1 MKHHFASCLLKQYL
15 VASFVLFSILSNSSS
30 AIFSQ
35 QTAPP
40 KLNASQDGNKKKLPV
55 EKTISLAGTIRP
67 AIKGSVYECPFKLGP
82 LEAGKVFLLNLEIQN
97 PTETAI
103 EYDNVALQCSCSN
116 LTPSKGTIPAKGSAS
131 LMVRMV
137 TAANPRAPNYA
148 FSIRLSG
155 GEIVR
160 KNLLLTFDYESKNFL
175 KIERAI
181 QNVELT
187 STESL
192 KEVKIPINFTSP
204 VTIDNLTVKAVKQ
217 IKDVVFNP
225 RTDGDQ
231 SYLEVLIHKDVLT
244 NGALWGEYQVVDK
257 VTGAVA
263 KGVISAQTVKD
274 ISITPAVVRFR
285 PMDTEEQDEES
296 SLFVAN
302 LIFRQNKKDLSELAH
317 LASAKPPSAGKKAKE
332 DLPSSLRVTA
342 RIKEIDHAL
351 KVTIS
356 PIGQFGYRA
365 KVVAKIPNELMEK
378 LKGKSEIQWIFSS
391 SALNSK
397 HSTSA
402 IFLKR

>member
-1 MKHHFASCLLKQYL
+1 
-15 VASFVLFSILSNSSS
+15 
-30 AIFSQ
+30 
-35 QTAPP
+35 
-40 KLNASQDGNKKKLPV
+40 
-55 EKTISLAGTIRP
+55 
-67 AIKGSVYECPFKLGP
+67 
-82 LEAGKVFLLNLEIQN
+82 
-97 PTETAI
+97 
-103 EYDNVALQCSCSN
+103 
-116 LTPSKGTIPAKGSAS
+116 
-131 LMVRMV
+131 MV

-274 ISITPAVVRFR
+274 I
-285 PMDTEEQDEES
+285 
-296 SLFVAN
+296 
-302 LIFRQNKKDLSELAH
+302 
-317 LASAKPPSAGKKAKE
+317 
-332 DLPSSLRVTA
+332 
-342 RIKEIDHAL
+342 
-351 KVTIS
+351 
-356 PIGQFGYRA
+356 
-365 KVVAKIPNELMEK
+365 
-378 LKGKSEIQWIFSS
+378 
-391 SALNSK
+391 
-397 HSTSA
+397 
-402 IFLKR
+402 